1 MSKPDSNT
9 VLPFRIADAGRRIRH
24 VFVHDLVLQAQIGIH
39 AHERGVTQRL
49 RINLDLSVIDRH
61 PLPADHIEHVVC
73 YQEVVRQTT
82 AIVERGHVNLVETLA
97 EDIAQTVLGN
107 DQVTAVRVRVEKL
120 DAFANVAS
128 VGVEIERTS
137 A

>member
-1 MSKPDSNT
+1 MSKPENT
-9 VLPFRIADAGRRIRH
+9 VVPFRIADADRRIRH
-24 VFVHDLVLQAQIGIH
+24 VFVRDLMLAGDIGIH
-39 AHERGVTQRL
+39 PHEQGVAQRL

-61 PLPADHIEHVVC
+61 PLPADHIDHVVC
-73 YQEVVRQTT
+73 YQEVVEETT
-82 AIVERGHVNLVETLA
+82 AIVGSGHVNLVETLA
-97 EDIAQTVLGN
+97 EEIAQSILAN
-107 DQVTAVRVRVEKL
+107 PQVTAVRVRVEKL

>member
-1 MSKPDSNT
+1 MSQPDST
-9 VLPFRIADAGRRIRH
+9 VVRFRIADADRRIRH
-24 VFVHDLVLQAQIGIH
+24 VFVRDLMLDGHIGIH
-39 AHERGVTQRL
+39 AHEPGVPQRL

-73 YQEVVRQTT
+73 YQQVVDTTT
-82 AIVERGHVNLVETLA
+82 AIVARGHVNLVETLA
-97 EDIAQTVLGN
+97 EEIAQDILATPEV
-107 DQVTAVRVRVEKL
+107 VAVRVRVEKL

>member
-1 MSKPDSNT
+1 MNKPDNT
-9 VLPFRIADAGRRIRH
+9 VVPFRIADADRRIRH
-24 VFVHDLVLQAQIGIH
+24 VFVRDLMLDGHIGIH
-39 AHERGVTQRL
+39 AHEQDVTQRL
-49 RINLDLSVIDRH
+49 RINLDLSVVDRH

-73 YQEVVRQTT
+73 YQQVVEDTA
-82 AIVERGHVNLVETLA
+82 AIVARGHVNLVETLA
-97 EDIAQTVLGN
+97 EEIAQDILATPDV
-107 DQVTAVRVRVEKL
+107 VAVRVRVEKL

>member
-1 MSKPDSNT
+1 MSQPDST
-9 VLPFRIADAGRRIRH
+9 VVRFRIADADRRIRH
-24 VFVHDLVLQAQIGIH
+24 VFVRDLMLDGHIGIH
-39 AHERGVTQRL
+39 AHEQGVPQRL

-73 YQEVVRQTT
+73 YQQVVDTTT
-82 AIVERGHVNLVETLA
+82 AIVARGHVNLVETLA
-97 EDIAQTVLGN
+97 EEIAQDILATPEV
-107 DQVTAVRVRVEKL
+107 VAVRVRVEKL

>member
-1 MSKPDSNT
+1 MSKPENT
-9 VLPFRIADAGRRIRH
+9 VVPFRIADADRRIRH
-24 VFVHDLVLQAQIGIH
+24 IFVRDLMLAGDIGIH
-39 AHERGVTQRL
+39 PHEQGVAQRL

-61 PLPADHIEHVVC
+61 PLPADQIEHVVC
-73 YQEVVRQTT
+73 YQEVVEQTT
-82 AIVERGHVNLVETLA
+82 AIVGGGHVNLVETLA
-97 EDIAQTVLGN
+97 EEIAQSILAN
-107 DQVTAVRVRVEKL
+107 PQVTAVRVRVEKL

>member
-1 MSKPDSNT
+1 MSKADNT
-9 VLPFRIADAGRRIRH
+9 VVPFRIADASRRIRH
-24 VFVHDLVLQAQIGIH
+24 VFVRDLMLDGHIGIH
-39 AHERGVTQRL
+39 AHEQGVPQRL
-49 RINLDLSVIDRH
+49 RINLDLSVSDRH

-73 YQEVVRQTT
+73 YQQVVEDTT
-82 AIVERGHVNLVETLA
+82 AIVNRGHVNLVETLA
-97 EDIAQTVLGN
+97 EEIAQVILANLQVL
-107 DQVTAVRVRVEKL
+107 AVRVRVEKL

>member
-1 MSKPDSNT
+1 MSQPENT
-9 VLPFRIADAGRRIRH
+9 VVPFRIADAGRRIRH
-24 VFVHDLVLQAQIGIH
+24 VFVRDLMLDGQIGIH
-39 AHERGVTQRL
+39 AHEQGVHQRL
-49 RINLDLSVIDRH
+49 RINIDLSVIDRH

-73 YQEVVRQTT
+73 YQEVVDGTT
-82 AIVERGHVNLVETLA
+82 AIVRRGHVNLVETLA
-97 EDIAQTVLGN
+97 EEIAQDALAIPDV
-107 DQVTAVRVRVEKL
+107 VAVRVRVEKL

>member
-1 MSKPDSNT
+1 MSKPDNT
-9 VLPFRIADAGRRIRH
+9 VVPFRIADADRRIRH
-24 VFVHDLVLQAQIGIH
+24 VFVRDLLLDGHIGIH
-39 AHERGVTQRL
+39 AHEQGVSQRL
-49 RINLDLSVIDRH
+49 RINIDLSVIDRH

-73 YQEVVRQTT
+73 YQEVVDGTT
-82 AIVERGHVNLVETLA
+82 EIVRRGHVNLVETLA
-97 EDIAQTVLGN
+97 EEIAQDILGIE
-107 DQVTAVRVRVEKL
+107 DVVAVRVRVEKL

>member
-1 MSKPDSNT
+1 MNKPDNT
-9 VLPFRIADAGRRIRH
+9 VVPFRIADADRRIRH
-24 VFVHDLVLQAQIGIH
+24 VFVRDLMLDGHIGIH
-39 AHERGVTQRL
+39 AHEQGVTQRL

-73 YQEVVRQTT
+73 YQQVVDDTT
-82 AIVERGHVNLVETLA
+82 AIVARGHVNLVETLA
-97 EDIAQTVLGN
+97 EEIAQDILAIQDV
-107 DQVTAVRVRVEKL
+107 VAVRVRVEKL